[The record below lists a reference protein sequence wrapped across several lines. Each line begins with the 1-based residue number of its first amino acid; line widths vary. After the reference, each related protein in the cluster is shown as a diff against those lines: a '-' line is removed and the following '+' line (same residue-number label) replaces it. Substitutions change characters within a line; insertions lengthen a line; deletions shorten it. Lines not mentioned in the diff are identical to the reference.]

1 MSYIDLH
8 CDTAGLIYY
17 NQTSL
22 AHNDYHVDIQKMKAS
37 HYLAQWFAFFI
48 EIRDGQ
54 TDSLFHEFK
63 EMYDYF
69 LQEVKKNEESIGIAR
84 NYEDYKRYK
93 EQGKIAAFLSLEEG
107 EVIAHLENSLQTLVD
122 MGITLMTLTWNF
134 ENSLGA
140 PHSMDKGLTQK
151 GKELIEGLNHVPIL
165 LDISHLSE
173 EALVDITKLYKKPII
188 ASHSN
193 ARGYCNHSRNVT
205 DEGLKLI
212 AKSGGLVGTNF
223 YSYFL
228 NRTENSCIDDLI
240 NNMKYVYNLVGEDV
254 LALGTDFDGISCN
267 LEVCNCKEMDTLKN
281 RMTQIFHSRV
291 IDKVCYSNAER
302 LIRENL

>member
-17 NQTSL
+17 NQTAL

-48 EIRDGQ
+48 EIKDGQ

-63 EMYDYF
+63 QMYDYF
-69 LQEVKKNEESIGIAR
+69 LQEVKKNEDTIGIAR
-84 NYEDYKRYK
+84 TYEDYKLYK

-107 EVIAHLENSLQTLVD
+107 EVIAHLEDPLQTLVD

-140 PHSMDKGLTQK
+140 PHSMNKRLTSKGRD
-151 GKELIEGLNHVPIL
+151 LIEGMNHVPIL

-173 EALVDITKLYKKPII
+173 GALVDITKLYKKPII

-212 AKSGGLVGTNF
+212 AGSGGLVGTNF

-228 NRTENSCIDDLI
+228 NRTEDSRIDDII
-240 NNMKYVYNLVGEDV
+240 NNMQYVYNLVGEDV

-281 RMTQIFHSRV
+281 RMTRVFHSRV
-291 IDKVCYSNAER
+291 IDKVCYSNVER